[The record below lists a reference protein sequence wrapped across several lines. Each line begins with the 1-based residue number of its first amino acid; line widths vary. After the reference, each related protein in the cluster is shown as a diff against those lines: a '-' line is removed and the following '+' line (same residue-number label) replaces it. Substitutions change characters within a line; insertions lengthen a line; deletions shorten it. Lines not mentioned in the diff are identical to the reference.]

1 MQANSSTSGIVTSPT
16 LVIESSPNS
25 LLHNYH
31 HHEQYQP
38 SQEKQPD
45 QLQIPHTPRHPDIR
59 VPSPDSTAIMNADQ
73 KGQQNQTLF
82 PSSYMLSSL
91 QAICQLRSFMIHDI
105 LSNSELKQLKGV
117 VGTPKGT
124 HSESNRELPASPP
137 LPSSTKTMTSL
148 QAPSIISVTPVNGMN
163 STQCAKGSRDPNN
176 VIGEDTSKM
185 TAVFST
191 VHDRS
196 VRNGPTSPVHS
207 VVSDDAESRSAHD
220 EEMDTSSS
228 WSDLDSFEANTNAAG
243 STTHFHQRRK
253 TYNHTSTGNLGLSV
267 SRTEATPH
275 RTNAARSLCKK
286 SGLYLSSS
294 LASNGCKSKKPRKA
308 RTAFTDV
315 QLYELEQ
322 MFDKQKY
329 LSVQDR
335 MELAERLQLSDTQVK
350 TWYQNRRTKWKRQT
364 AVGFE
369 LLAEAGNF
377 VAVQR
382 ILQTNSYWA
391 YHPATQSIM
400 ESMKAM
406 ARLQSGA
413 DNESPSGLVQSTGV
427 LNSSKSPGDSSS
439 FSPPT
444 HSMSSQSG
452 LVNRS
457 LLTESETTKVKSNKA
472 VRSLSIPGTSVP
484 VHLPDTI
491 TNSVTTKPVCN
502 STNNLL
508 VKAGSKDSTLLPND
522 WFSSL
527 GNSIWSDQTTTT
539 TPHTSDHIPDGIS
552 ADSKLGFD
560 LTTYFNCCFRAM
572 NCSQESKP
580 ISDPGVTTTSTVAA
594 EMGSETADF
603 VTAKSAMLMANR
615 LWQLGQTDEPLDSF
629 NSASV
634 PLDQT
639 KLMEEWIAMNLW
651 LKMHANQQTNG
662 CLAEL
667 GPKAV
672 FPPQVTP

>member
-1 MQANSSTSGIVTSPT
+1 
-16 LVIESSPNS
+16 
-25 LLHNYH
+25 
-31 HHEQYQP
+31 
-38 SQEKQPD
+38 
-45 QLQIPHTPRHPDIR
+45 
-59 VPSPDSTAIMNADQ
+59 
-73 KGQQNQTLF
+73 
-82 PSSYMLSSL
+82 
-91 QAICQLRSFMIHDI
+91 
-105 LSNSELKQLKGV
+105 
-117 VGTPKGT
+117 
-124 HSESNRELPASPP
+124 
-137 LPSSTKTMTSL
+137 
-148 QAPSIISVTPVNGMN
+148 
-163 STQCAKGSRDPNN
+163 
-176 VIGEDTSKM
+176 
-185 TAVFST
+185 
-191 VHDRS
+191 
-196 VRNGPTSPVHS
+196 
-207 VVSDDAESRSAHD
+207 
-220 EEMDTSSS
+220 MDTSSS

-253 TYNHTSTGNLGLSV
+253 TYNHTSTGNLDLSV
-267 SRTEATPH
+267 TRTEANPH
-275 RTNAARSLCKK
+275 RTNAARSVCKK
-286 SGLYLSSS
+286 SGLYLSSAWRLVYMNS
-294 LASNGCKSKKPRKA
+294 CHLPPH
-308 RTAFTDV
+308 
-315 QLYELEQ
+315 LYL
-322 MFDKQKY
+322 
-329 LSVQDR
+329 L
-335 MELAERLQLSDTQVK
+335 
-350 TWYQNRRTKWKRQT
+350 RTKWKRQT

-413 DNESPSGLVQSTGV
+413 DNEPSSGVVKSTEV

-444 HSMSSQSG
+444 LSMSSQCG

-457 LLTESETTKVKSNKA
+457 LLTDSETTKAKSNKA
-472 VRSLSIPGTSVP
+472 FRSLSIPGTSVP

-491 TNSVTTKPVCN
+491 SNCVTTKPVCN
-502 STNNLL
+502 STNNML

-552 ADSKLGFD
+552 ADGKLGFD

-572 NCSQESKP
+572 NCSQESKS
-580 ISDPGVTTTSTVAA
+580 ISDPGVTTTSTLAT
-594 EMGSETADF
+594 EMGPETADF
-603 VTAKSAMLMANR
+603 VTAKSAMLTANR
-615 LWQLGQTDEPLDSF
+615 LWQLGQTEEPLDSF
-629 NSASV
+629 NSASA

-639 KLMEEWIAMNLW
+639 KLMEEWIAMNVW